1 MKKIFSLLSLLFLL
15 NGCVEAMALLGPA
28 TTVVGGGNVAQS
40 AITTVVNHGVKK
52 QTGKSP
58 TEHIA
63 AYIKEN
69 NPDNKKENCVSFFK
83 TMNSEACTVVN
94 KKYAD
99 IKEKIKKSSKVI
111 NLNSN

>member
-1 MKKIFSLLSLLFLL
+1 MRKALILSSLLFFL
-15 NGCVEAMALLGPA
+15 NGCVESFALLGSSI
-28 TTVVGGGNVAQS
+28 GGASSGKIAQS
-40 AITTVVNHGVKK
+40 ALKSTISYGVKK